1 VSQTFGKKSIPL
13 LISQQEKTSSIVLPA
28 IQSRYLTAAIM
39 AIGCIVSLYLWFF
52 VYKVPIERPYAGL
65 FPEQPPS
72 RIGWASFWVA
82 PLAAMLL
89 GLAFSQIVRS
99 TVKSLTIINTGM
111 FSLLMVVIA
120 GGLTSLIK
128 NIGFV
133 LYYVPGAG
141 VMNVLSVLPT
151 MASVNM
157 SKGVLDLG
165 FDAPEL
171 LLRAVFSAAGFAV
184 MMRIASPSVD

>member
-1 VSQTFGKKSIPL
+1 
-13 LISQQEKTSSIVLPA
+13 
-28 IQSRYLTAAIM
+28 
-39 AIGCIVSLYLWFF
+39 
-52 VYKVPIERPYAGL
+52 
-65 FPEQPPS
+65 
-72 RIGWASFWVA
+72 
-82 PLAAMLL
+82 
-89 GLAFSQIVRS
+89 
-99 TVKSLTIINTGM
+99 
-111 FSLLMVVIA
+111 
-120 GGLTSLIK
+120 
-128 NIGFV
+128 V